1 LKEIYGVLTTRNPR
15 KSSVEMPQ
23 KYTVFERNFCNP
35 FVTSTQKRITEI
47 NVEIIEITTQP
58 LKKITS
64 ILKKPLLKSRNN
76 KVVEIKK
83 NCCQEIN
90 AFVTT
95 TKTEKKKKTLVLKY
109 KKITKLLKEI
119 VIGCKKYIEVGRY

>member
-1 LKEIYGVLTTRNPR
+1 MLKLQKLQLSEEI
-15 KSSVEMPQ
+15 
-23 KYTVFERNFCNP
+23 
-35 FVTSTQKRITEI
+35 TSTQ
-47 NVEIIEITTQP
+47 
-58 LKKITS
+58 
-64 ILKKPLLKSRNN
+64 KKPLLKPRNN
-76 KVVEIKK
+76 KVVEINK

-95 TKTEKKKKTLVLKY
+95 TETEKKKKTPVLKY